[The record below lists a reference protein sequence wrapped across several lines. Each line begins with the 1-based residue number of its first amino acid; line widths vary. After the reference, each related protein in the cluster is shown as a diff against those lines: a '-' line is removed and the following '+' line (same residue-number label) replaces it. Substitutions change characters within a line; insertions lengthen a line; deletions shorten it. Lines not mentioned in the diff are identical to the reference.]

1 MFAKHE
7 QQKTLIKKRELLLSS
22 GTDEDKKEAL
32 SITNE
37 IANLEDFVK
46 KAENELRMTD

>member
-32 SITNE
+32 SITHE
-37 IANLEDFVK
+37 IANLEDFIK